1 MHLQQ
6 ELARYIVCFPRS
18 RVGRCSML
26 SLQLI
31 FTIFF
36 LTLGPLK
43 TIPVFSRMAGS
54 ADPKTRRHLALRAT
68 LFSLILVF
76 GLALIGQQVLERF
89 GGVSLDA
96 LRLTGGLL
104 LLISALGIISGVSEP
119 QVPRTQPQLDERS
132 LTALAVSPLTVPTIV
147 TPYGVVAIVLFMG
160 IAQGN
165 PALQL
170 SVLALLGLTMGLN
183 LLGMVF
189 ADSIL
194 KLVGIPVLLIV
205 GWVFAVLQAS
215 LAVQWILASLVH
227 VGLL

>member
-1 MHLQQ
+1 
-6 ELARYIVCFPRS
+6 
-18 RVGRCSML
+18 ML

-43 TIPVFSRMAGS
+43 TIPVFYRIAGS
-54 ADPKTRRHLALRAT
+54 ADPKMRRRLALRAT

-76 GLALIGQQVLERF
+76 GLALIGQQVLQRF
-89 GGVSLDA
+89 GGVSIDA
-96 LRLTGGLL
+96 LLLTGGLL
-104 LLISALGIISGVSEP
+104 LLISALGIILGVSEP
-119 QVPRTQPQLDERS
+119 HVPQTQSQLDERS
-132 LTALAVSPLTVPTIV
+132 LTAVAVSPLTVPTIV

-165 PALQL
+165 LALQL

-205 GWVFAVLQAS
+205 GWIFAVLQAS
-215 LAVQWILASLVH
+215 LAVQWILTSLVQ